1 MSSPDLTRPFLW
13 TAGCAGLWASGPQ
26 LWRLCGRQ
34 RLSTPP
40 QTCIR
45 KRSCPAPDRLVLR
58 KARHRSQPP
67 ALRETAAAPRWA
79 SGSEI
84 SNKRLQ
90 TVGNVVPTRP
100 RAAPLSAWWGAG
112 RRDVARSALN
122 RDVCIARLVFT
133 SEHTEND
140 HEGTM
145 CYKTSVSPGMLSGLP
160 VIHPIHPRGSPHCLP
175 DAQLLKVTVTTGLR
189 RMTTARQTGCP
200 GTLEMTPQGGLWP
213 PRPHPGA

>member
-1 MSSPDLTRPFLW
+1 M
-13 TAGCAGLWASGPQ
+13 
-26 LWRLCGRQ
+26 
-34 RLSTPP
+34 
-40 QTCIR
+40 
-45 KRSCPAPDRLVLR
+45 
-58 KARHRSQPP
+58 
-67 ALRETAAAPRWA
+67 
-79 SGSEI
+79 GS
-84 SNKRLQ
+84 
-90 TVGNVVPTRP
+90 VVPTRP

-112 RRDVARSALN
+112 RRGVARSALD

-160 VIHPIHPRGSPHCLP
+160 VTHPIHPRGSPHCLP

-200 GTLEMTPQGGLWP
+200 GTLEMTPGGGGCGRPVPTPVPDWSPLSSGP
-213 PRPHPGA
+213 SALHLRPRRASRHSRS

>member
-1 MSSPDLTRPFLW
+1 M
-13 TAGCAGLWASGPQ
+13 
-26 LWRLCGRQ
+26 
-34 RLSTPP
+34 
-40 QTCIR
+40 
-45 KRSCPAPDRLVLR
+45 
-58 KARHRSQPP
+58 
-67 ALRETAAAPRWA
+67 
-79 SGSEI
+79 GS
-84 SNKRLQ
+84 
-90 TVGNVVPTRP
+90 VVPTRP

-112 RRDVARSALN
+112 RRGVARSALD

-200 GTLEMTPQGGLWP
+200 GTLEMSPPRCLTGHLCLPAPPPSTSGPAAPLGTPVSSQEGPAVSPAAFTHGPSRAARGGQALGRAGGGLLP
-213 PRPHPGA
+213 PFRVGPPGPHVLSPSSSCTPRPAC